1 MGSDDDRP
9 PRGEC
14 PECSKLVSKSN
25 MAKHRKICGKKKPR
39 KSRKAINRDSYVR
52 NKDKILRKRQEY
64 RLADQFRRL
73 SAARRKL
80 AELEPH
86 EIDVEAVERTAWT
99 PVTPSN
105 ILYGVSKDPDVFAY
119 FITEL
124 RNRCKSRHGRGPT
137 MLSPK
142 ELYRA
147 AILELHPDKLTA
159 LRNKFGERFEEVATY
174 WSRPTI

>member
-1 MGSDDDRP
+1 
-9 PRGEC
+9 
-14 PECSKLVSKSN
+14 

-80 AELEPH
+80 AELEPQ
-86 EIDVEAVERTAWT
+86 EIEVEAVERTAWT

-105 ILYGVSKDPDVFAY
+105 ILYGVREGWWKD
-119 FITEL
+119 ITL
-124 RNRCKSRHGRGPT
+124 
-137 MLSPK
+137 
-142 ELYRA
+142 
-147 AILELHPDKLTA
+147 
-159 LRNKFGERFEEVATY
+159 
-174 WSRPTI
+174 